1 MPPQAILPLI
11 TRSLA
16 EPMTGMPW
24 SPEFSLP
31 ITFVTII
38 VILLMVSLFVWL
50 TSRRINK
57 LHPITALRGGITT
70 HSFKKNPLPLDE
82 NRGSLSI
89 LLALKQIIL
98 NKKQAIML
106 SIIVSGLTFSAVSV
120 LTMHYNTNVNTD
132 AFIHAIVGN
141 VPDVSVWL
149 HDADDAPAFRQNMI
163 ENPDVYSVFGWES
176 LFLQVNEASINMSI
190 VEDFAYFTGP
200 SLISGRYPLLD
211 SEIVLDVVTLSEI
224 GKSVGDWVT
233 VRIGGSEYK
242 YIIAGS
248 IQVAGGFVG
257 MIRVDGIRRLQQ
269 DFDFVQFGLY
279 LTDSA
284 DIHNFM
290 EALRNNINALAF
302 SAQETIDDQMATI
315 ANLFSAL
322 GIAITIVVAAVVVLV
337 LYLISKTIIVRR
349 KRELGLQKA
358 LGFTTF
364 QLMNQIALSLTPTI
378 IFGIVIGATGGYIGF
393 NQVFL
398 IILSQLGIAQV
409 DLPVPLSWI
418 AIVSVALILLAY
430 AVSMAIA
437 WRIRK
442 ISAYALVSS
451 NEIVF

>member
-1 MPPQAILPLI
+1 
-11 TRSLA
+11 
-16 EPMTGMPW
+16 
-24 SPEFSLP
+24 
-31 ITFVTII
+31 
-38 VILLMVSLFVWL
+38 
-50 TSRRINK
+50 
-57 LHPITALRGGITT
+57 
-70 HSFKKNPLPLDE
+70 
-82 NRGSLSI
+82 
-89 LLALKQIIL
+89 
-98 NKKQAIML
+98 ML